1 MSPSFISD
9 TCSHS
14 GCRFTVYNFTNMKRM
29 SYYPHNQP
37 VIELVT
43 EPDDTERTCTQSV
56 TGTSTI
62 IPTATIVERSQAGT
76 PILESTDYRQLP
88 PIPQPSK
95 L

>member
-1 MSPSFISD
+1 
-9 TCSHS
+9 
-14 GCRFTVYNFTNMKRM
+14 MKRM

-37 VIELVT
+37 VTELVT

-62 IPTATIVERSQAGT
+62 IPTATIVERSEAGT
-76 PILESTDYRQLP
+76 PVLESTDYRYLP

-95 L
+95 GSAAS